1 MSEIDIQNAKQ
12 IRDPMDVLIEMEL
25 ASDDVTL
32 SYSGYSGTAK
42 VADGELDEP
51 TWPMRKLADLQGD
64 GFPLDGSCVLYDSS
78 TSPSQANGKLGVRG
92 NVGEAVT
99 ITITGNKSIASLF
112 IFATGAE
119 SVTFGGTTT
128 PIYNNVVTIPV
139 GATSITITL
148 NPASETTRIEVSQI
162 EAGAKFRITNENL
175 IRATVSLRSDL
186 SIINQTLPE
195 SEINIEVYQDTDI
208 SEAVASIPEDTP
220 IMYSAGYEGDMS
232 PVRRFYVTGQV
243 TWADNV
249 LTIQGVDGV
258 HFLNYTLNAP
268 VFSESGTVR
277 RLYYL
282 MMRFMTE
289 LVPGWHREYADSNV
303 YGSGR
308 TSYGGYI
315 IEEGWSAREIAAFMN
330 NYMHQK
336 LPDNSEPWPTYI
348 DAGIPWLRVTKP
360 QPMYTIYESDCG
372 GVSKS
377 VDSPVPGVTF
387 NMETNVVNSSGVIGS
402 VEWIKNVGGSVNY
415 DGTNRGNANVS
426 FGLDIGPGGG
436 EENKTK
442 WDEYIRG
449 GTKYFGIQ
457 APILPTNKRGNL
469 RADPGNVGISIGNE
483 TKLTDSGVTQVEMYD
498 WPRDEAYE
506 QRTLF
511 AAFVPWDSTYA
522 SGYVFSS
529 QADAW
534 ARMVSAGIIPSDA
547 TSFELTIVGNYVTS
561 QNEYF
566 LFGDETNA
574 QTLDFSQ
581 LTGRISAF
589 SPNGREKMAFP
600 NGMWEVISNTSLLT
614 GKFTW
619 KGDPR
624 MQPRDVVEWERL
636 DGTTTT
642 ITLENITLTHEGGGT
657 SAEITYREGVV

>member
-64 GFPLDGSCVLYDSS
+64 GFPLDGSCVLYNAS

-186 SIINQTLPE
+186 SIIDPTLPE

-249 LTIQGVDGV
+249 LSIHGVDAV
-258 HFLNYTLNAP
+258 HFLEKQLPSAVYMNDSYDLRDTLQWMLTDAGIAFQSETIRKNYSAYHRVIIFERQSYRDFIKHTQWLLNIP
-268 VFSESGTVR
+268 GEGIN
-277 RLYYL
+277 LY
-282 MMRFMTE
+282 
-289 LVPGWHREYADSNV
+289 PA
-303 YGSGR
+303 
-308 TSYGGYI
+308 
-315 IEEGWSAREIAAFMN
+315 
-330 NYMHQK
+330 
-336 LPDNSEPWPTYI
+336 YI
-348 DAGIPWLRVTKP
+348 DAGIPRVRYRLP
-360 QPMYTIYESDCG
+360 QAQWTIQEEDCG
-372 GVSKS
+372 ECKKDVERAYTGAIYNS
-377 VDSPVPGVTF
+377 F
-387 NMETNVVNSSGVIGS
+387 NHNFTDFDIYGAVGTYDWYKNNGLFLNIDENTINWMPALTNEEWKRASRYGIWSSSGASAIAPADTLGS
-402 VEWIKNVGGSVNY
+402 SSESLRGALATNNGATMIY
-415 DGTNRGNANVS
+415 DNAIQERRVANRYGVAYTQIVPWNCYYRPGAFDHPYWGNIRSMADMWRYLTDIEIFDSGLSNFSGT
-426 FGLDIGPGGG
+426 L
-436 EENKTK
+436 
-442 WDEYIRG
+442 W
-449 GTKYFGIQ
+449 GTKLQKQPETIEINAETENILRLDVDAVWGQ
-457 APILPTNKRGNL
+457 AYD
-469 RADPGNVGISIGNE
+469 DPDTVR
-483 TKLTDSGVTQVEMYD
+483 L
-498 WPRDEAYE
+498 
-506 QRTLF
+506 
-511 AAFVPWDSTYA
+511 
-522 SGYVFSS
+522 
-529 QADAW
+529 
-534 ARMVSAGIIPSDA
+534 
-547 TSFELTIVGNYVTS
+547 
-561 QNEYF
+561 
-566 LFGDETNA
+566 
-574 QTLDFSQ
+574 
-581 LTGRISAF
+581 
-589 SPNGREKMAFP
+589 FP
-600 NGMWEVISNTSLLT
+600 NKGIEWLLGRSPIT
-614 GKFTW
+614 GSFTW